1 MMEKS
6 SGKAGPIL
14 FAVVLVGIIVFFYWF
29 LGHQ

>member
-1 MMEKS
+1 MENS

-14 FAVVLVGIIVFFYWF
+14 FVAVLVGIIIFFYWF